1 VVLKSK
7 SLDKE
12 IIPCLSNAHNYS
24 YNSVPIYH
32 FLCDLQGQ
40 SSYPILSFNWGI
52 LENHHDYFPR
62 VIYAGVIL
70 SKAKW
75 LINFNELEQYTKA
88 NMVNEI
94 FANFK
99 LWKETKKIPQY
110 VNLVNGDNTLL
121 LDLNQEIGITLF
133 LKSIKPNSKIILEE
147 FLFNDNS
154 VVKDANSNSFANQFI
169 LSYYK
174 LNTND

>member
-1 VVLKSK
+1 MVLKSK

-40 SSYPILSFNWGI
+40 SKNSIASFSWGI
-52 LENHHDYFPR
+52 LENHHNYFPR
-62 VIYAGVIL
+62 VIYSGVIL

-75 LINFNELEQYTKA
+75 IINYQELEQFAKSELTDEIT
-88 NMVNEI
+88 NE
-94 FANFK
+94 FK
-99 LWKETKKIPQY
+99 SWKEIKKIPQY

-121 LDLNQEIGITLF
+121 LDLNVEIGITLF
-133 LKSIKPNSKIILEE
+133 LKTIKPNSKIILEE
-147 FLFNDNS
+147 FLFNENS
-154 VVKDANSNSFANQFI
+154 VVKDVNSNSFANQFI

-174 LNTND
+174 LITNE